1 MKSTSIMVYFWD
13 RMSKTI
19 HFFKGFNLFQAI
31 LCFDFFCK
39 MFIREKIT
47 TLFLLSCC
55 CYYCLYYYYYPCSSS
70 SAKFL
75 ILYMK
80 NVPFIS
86 WFNGTWQRKL
96 AIKDLKV
103 LNHFQKKSTILD
115 KIFCIF
121 AKIFHALHKKPS
133 IPFTSRA
140 VKQLKT

>member
-47 TLFLLSCC
+47 TLFLFSCC
-55 CYYCLYYYYYPCSSS
+55 CYYCLFYYYYPCSSS

-80 NVPFIS
+80 NVSFIS

-133 IPFTSRA
+133 ILFSSRA
-140 VKQLKT
+140 AKQLKT